1 MHPTWVNTWLNTF
14 SERHHLPHINPHAF
28 RHTQACLLCFGG
40 MDMVSISHRLGHAN
54 VSTTADIYSHVIDE
68 AEGRMSDT
76 IEQAFVLKVI
86 EFPKQK
92 QA

>member
-1 MHPTWVNTWLNTF
+1 
-14 SERHHLPHINPHAF
+14 
-28 RHTQACLLCFGG
+28 

-68 AEGRMSDT
+68 AASRMSDT
-76 IEQAFVLKVI
+76 IEQAFVPKVI